1 MPCFNDQ
8 VATDVGCDEDPHRHD
23 NLKLSIEA
31 LRDATPM
38 VVYSAKTLSLN
49 PESEVNTLYLLL
61 DKCSHFSMI
70 NVYSGLL
77 ENHYYPGP

>member
-1 MPCFNDQ
+1 MCRLFLLVNIPLHNQ

-23 NLKLSIEA
+23 NIKLSIEA

-49 PESEVNTLYLLL
+49 PDSEVSDYSPKRLL
-61 DKCSHFSMI
+61 I
-70 NVYSGLL
+70 
-77 ENHYYPGP
+77 

>member
-1 MPCFNDQ
+1 MFTLANVLQLLLNQ
-8 VATDVGCDEDPHRHD
+8 VATDVGCDEDPKRHE

-49 PESEVNTLYLLL
+49 PDSEV
-61 DKCSHFSMI
+61 MI
-70 NVYSGLL
+70 LK
-77 ENHYYPGP
+77 